1 LVGAGSGM
9 ATASVLFA
17 ALCGNPPQVRA
28 DGARI
33 AAPHHILAHEE
44 FT

>member
-1 LVGAGSGM
+1 M
-9 ATASVLFA
+9 AAASVPFP

-33 AAPHHILAHEE
+33 AAPHHIQIHEK